1 MSKHIKKLGNKRKR
15 LPDIRKGRYE
25 MFKKAWAYLVLV
37 NRKYNNSLFAGL
49 VVGLLIGLGAGLAI
63 GLTYGLAYGL
73 VNVLILGLCTGLVAI
88 LAVGL
93 GAGLS
98 VGLGAGLGIWLGAGL
113 GTVTSIGVLYLAQVI
128 GWMPIVAIVLVST
141 LTVWYHRRKKS
152 VAMTSG

>member
-1 MSKHIKKLGNKRKR
+1 
-15 LPDIRKGRYE
+15 

-73 VNVLILGLCTGLVAI
+73 VNVLILGLCTGL
-88 LAVGL
+88 
-93 GAGLS
+93 
-98 VGLGAGLGIWLGAGL
+98 GIWLGAGL